1 MEPKITL
8 LGLWPPRGP
17 GAPQTTSFMFT
28 DCAGGSDTFKAY
40 TLGGN
45 FGSADGVGGV
55 YTGFADGFPG
65 ISGAIQLTKME
76 AVGGNSVVMWV
87 DYLLFDGVD
96 SLIATVVQEL
106 GLSVTVENVEWYKR
120 KMISGD
126 VLNMTNEEIE
136 AWVQSQQAEYRKM
149 LIDNERQ
156 GRVRRRRRQQSAIA
170 HDLEEQ
176 IQGEFVV
183 SEMDF
188 IEGDFIERN

>member
-1 MEPKITL
+1 
-8 LGLWPPRGP
+8 
-17 GAPQTTSFMFT
+17 
-28 DCAGGSDTFKAY
+28 
-40 TLGGN
+40 
-45 FGSADGVGGV
+45 
-55 YTGFADGFPG
+55 
-65 ISGAIQLTKME
+65 
-76 AVGGNSVVMWV
+76 MWV

-126 VLNMTNEEIE
+126 VLNMTTEEIE

-156 GRVRRRRRQQSAIA
+156 GRVRKRRRQQSAIA

-183 SEMDF
+183 SEMDL
-188 IEGDFIERN
+188 G